1 MENFSYFFMPS
12 KMMSAIKIAAKI
24 HVTIEMSFAFFPV
37 TLQITYEMIPKAIPF
52 EIEYPNGITII
63 VINAG
68 IPSVKSVKSIEETDF
83 IIKNPTKISAGAV
96 AAAGTSAKSGLKNS
110 AKRNKT
116 AVVTE
121 ASPVLPPAA
130 TPEELSTNDVT
141 VEVPRH
147 APTAVPIASAK
158 SAPFAFNTF
167 PSLSLRFPCSATPR
181 SVPIVSKRSVK
192 RKVKKI
198 TRNFP
203 KTAKEKPFPFETIP
217 LKSKSKKYGA
227 EGAFTGEKSF
237 GIAVTPN
244 GIPIKVVITIPIKIE
259 PGTFKI

>member
-24 HVTIEMSFAFFPV
+24 HVTIEMSFAFLPV

-147 APTAVPIASAK
+147 APAAVPIASAK

-203 KTAKEKPFPFETIP
+203 RTAKEKPFPFETIP